1 MTNVTLIAVP
11 LFVFM
16 GVMLEQPGLAEALL
30 DTMGLLFGR
39 LQGGLVISVV
49 IVGALLGASTSIV
62 GATEGGRVVGQRL
75 RKGLL

>member
-16 GVMLEQPGLAEALL
+16 GVMLERPGLAEALL

-39 LQGGLVISVV
+39 LQGRIGHFS
-49 IVGALLGASTSIV
+49 GDRRCPA
-62 GATEGGRVVGQRL
+62 RRL
-75 RKGLL
+75 D